1 MNNITINT
9 SKKAL
14 EITKDFQKKASIY
27 GSEAY
32 KELKEAKADFPTYR
46 VSVKIGSQR
55 KYEDRITLKDMKLYI
70 ENHDDDG
77 TKMSTFNELH
87 GVSLKDVDNNCEAVS
102 SAKMSDIKKWFFIT
116 FPELAER
123 TTEKRQKRINQII
136 AEAEA
141 KAATISDV
149 SAVSDEAASA

>member
-14 EITKDFQKKASIY
+14 EITKDFQKQASIY

-32 KELKEAKADFPTYR
+32 NELKAAKADFPTYR
-46 VSVKIGSQR
+46 VSVKLGTKR

-70 ENHDDDG
+70 ENHDADG
-77 TKMSTFNELH
+77 TRMLAFNELH

-141 KAATISDV
+141 KAATVSDV
-149 SAVSDEAASA
+149 SAVADEAASA